1 SGMKIKAQ
9 MAPAGTAVYIEEAWA
24 LIKAGLVRGL
34 SIGFRPLEES
44 YDRELGGYR
53 YLRSEIMELSA
64 VTIPANAEASITSV
78 KSADSLVLAA
88 SGQRH
93 LESPPGQKPNRPG
106 VSGTKTTSN
115 PMKTIAE
122 QIASFEAKRAANM
135 ARMTELMEKAGE
147 EGRTLAEA
155 ETQEYDGL
163 QAEVKSIDEHLVRL
177 RAHEQQAVK
186 NATQVKGVD
195 DPETGSTVRGAVKT
209 GGVVIVK
216 GPELPKGTAFVRYAM
231 ALMAAKG
238 NRQEALEMVRAN
250 KAWKDSTPMVERVLR
265 APAQVLK
272 APVAAGTTT
281 ADGWAA
287 ELADYTYMANEFIE
301 FLRPATIIGKIPGIR
316 NVPFNVR
323 IPLQDAGASVG
334 WVGEGARKPLTKL
347 HFDTIEFRFA
357 KAAGIVVLT
366 EELVRFSNPSA
377 EALVR
382 TDLVNAMAQFLDE
395 QFIDPA
401 VAANGTTSPASVTNG
416 APHDAASGTG
426 ADKFQADFKKI
437 IASILGADIPV
448 DATCCWIMDPV
459 QAVSLSLMLNAL
471 DQPYFPNIT
480 AAGGTLLSYPV
491 VTSGSVASQVITF
504 LKGSEIL
511 LAEDGVN
518 LDASR
523 EASLV
528 MDDGGSP
535 AVTTMHSLWQENKV
549 GLRVERI
556 VNWARRRDEAV
567 YYLTGC
573 DYK

>member
-1 SGMKIKAQ
+1 
-9 MAPAGTAVYIEEAWA
+9 
-24 LIKAGLVRGL
+24 
-34 SIGFRPLEES
+34 
-44 YDRELGGYR
+44 
-53 YLRSEIMELSA
+53 
-64 VTIPANAEASITSV
+64 
-78 KSADSLVLAA
+78 
-88 SGQRH
+88 
-93 LESPPGQKPNRPG
+93 
-106 VSGTKTTSN
+106 
-115 PMKTIAE
+115 
-122 QIASFEAKRAANM
+122 
-135 ARMTELMEKAGE
+135 
-147 EGRTLAEA
+147 
-155 ETQEYDGL
+155 
-163 QAEVKSIDEHLVRL
+163 LVRL
-177 RAHEQQAVK
+177 REHEKQSVAK
-186 NATQVKGVD
+186 ATPVKGVD
-195 DPETGSTVRGAVKT
+195 SSESGTRVRGGIVT
-209 GGVVIVK
+209 VK

-238 NRQEALEMVRAN
+238 NRAEALEMVRQN
-250 KAWKDSTPMVERVLR
+250 KGWKDSTPQVEAALR
-265 APAQVLK
+265 APAQIIK

-301 FLRPATIIGKIPGIR
+301 FLRPQTIIGKIPGIR

-323 IPLQDAGASVG
+323 IPLQDSGASVG

-401 VAANGTTSPASVTNG
+401 VAANGTTSPVSVTNG
-416 APHDAASGTG
+416 ANNDAAGGTD
-426 ADKFQADFKKI
+426 ADDLQADFKKI
-437 IASILGADIPV
+437 MAIILGANIPV
-448 DATCCWIMDPV
+448 DQTCCWIMDPV

-471 DQPYFPNIT
+471 DQPYFPNIN
-480 AAGGTLLSYPV
+480 AGGGTLFGYQV
-491 VTSGSVASQVITF
+491 ITSGSVASKVVTF

-511 LAEDGVN
+511 LAEDGIN

-535 AVTTMHSLWQENKV
+535 AITTMHSLWQENKV

-556 VNWARRRDEAV
+556 VNWARRRDDAV
-567 YYLTGC
+567 YYLTAC